1 MEAINWIQENWAA
14 VLSVLT
20 ALVTLASA
28 ISAMT
33 DTPKDDAVVSKL
45 KRFIDMLALNV
56 GKAKKK

>member
-28 ISAMT
+28 VSALT